1 VALIALSA
9 TYGAGGSRVAPD
21 VARLL
26 GVPLLDRATPVALA
40 ARAGYPVDEQ
50 RVADE
55 AAGRPGRLLSLATSV
70 GVAWGTPAGMT
81 LEELLPDE
89 ARRREIEESVR
100 ERALAG
106 SGVILGRAA
115 AVLLRDDERALRVL
129 LDGPVERR
137 IAQAMAIEG
146 VDRETACRRRE
157 LLDRARR
164 TYVETLY
171 GIDPDA
177 AGLHHLVIDSTA
189 IPLVACVELIAEA
202 ARARAAG
209 A

>member
-1 VALIALSA
+1 
-9 TYGAGGSRVAPD
+9 
-21 VARLL
+21 
-26 GVPLLDRATPVALA
+26 
-40 ARAGYPVDEQ
+40 
-50 RVADE
+50 
-55 AAGRPGRLLSLATSV
+55 
-70 GVAWGTPAGMT
+70 MT

-89 ARRREIEESVR
+89 ARRRQIEESVR
-100 ERALAG
+100 ERAAAG

-115 AVLLRDDERALRVL
+115 TVLLRDDERALRVL

-137 IAQAMAIEG
+137 IEQAMAIEG

-202 ARARAAG
+202 ARALARG